1 MKVAIVGAG
10 IAGPTL
16 AHWLW
21 RHGHEPTLIEKAP
34 QLRTGGYVVD
44 FWGGGYAVAERMGLT
59 AELHATHKY
68 RCAEIIGM
76 RAALNY
82 VAARG
87 SREYGDV
94 YW

>member
-1 MKVAIVGAG
+1 
-10 IAGPTL
+10 
-16 AHWLW
+16 
-21 RHGHEPTLIEKAP
+21 
-34 QLRTGGYVVD
+34 
-44 FWGGGYAVAERMGLT
+44 MGLT

-82 VAARG
+82 VAAQG